1 MSGTSKTYKLKVQIF
16 ENGKPEEFLQTM
28 KDLKTG
34 IDRTGTTPATRKIQ
48 FQSTILYREA
58 MRKFD
63 IIIDQVGS
71 TNNTNLKQIKED
83 VLRNPLPFDA
93 LNKQKRAMRQ
103 ARRKPLDLQ

>member
-1 MSGTSKTYKLKVQIF
+1 MEKPDIIKIKMRRDPVSGTSETYKLKVQIF

-34 IDRTGTTPATRKIQ
+34 IDRTVQ

-63 IIIDQVGS
+63 IIIGQVGS
-71 TNNTNLKQIKED
+71 TNNTNLKKSKRVYLEP
-83 VLRNPLPFDA
+83 PLI
-93 LNKQKRAMRQ
+93 
-103 ARRKPLDLQ
+103 